1 MVEGLMLNLLSLT
14 GHPVIAPWVG
24 QPKMPRIIL
33 HLRLRSRL
41 LALFC
46 KKPLSYL
53 K

>member
-24 QPKMPRIIL
+24 QPKMPQIIL
-33 HLRLRSRL
+33 HLRLRFRL

-46 KKPLSYL
+46 KNGLTQ
-53 K
+53 

>member
-24 QPKMPRIIL
+24 QPKMPQIIL

-46 KKPLSYL
+46 KNGLTQ
-53 K
+53 